1 MTKVLL
7 VTDHNG
13 VLHIT
18 PLGNLNY
25 YKSQN
30 ERNKGKEQFTFK
42 ELEEKEAEAFVKKNK
57 GIDPDF
63 VKPADAKSLLSE
75 KNSELEAKDAEI
87 EKLKAELEAAK
98 KSASKKPEASETED
112 NKEAAK
118 GGKKGK
124 PEASET
130 EDNK

>member
-1 MTKVLL
+1 MAKVLL
-7 VTDHNG
+7 VTDYNG

-30 ERNKGKEQFTFK
+30 ERNKGNQQFSFK
-42 ELEEKEAEAFVKKNK
+42 EIEEKDAEAFVKKNK

-98 KSASKKPEASETED
+98 KSASKKAEAESED
-112 NKEAAK
+112 NKEAQK
-118 GGKKGK
+118 PGKK
-124 PEASET
+124 PTAETSQT